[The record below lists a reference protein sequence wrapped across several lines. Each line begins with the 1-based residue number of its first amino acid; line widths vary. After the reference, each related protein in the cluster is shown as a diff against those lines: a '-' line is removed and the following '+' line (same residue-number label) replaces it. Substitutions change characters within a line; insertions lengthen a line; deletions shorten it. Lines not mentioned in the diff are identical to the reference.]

1 MGSSPALGVRAYTGV
16 PHGVQTPHRLLHAAR
31 RGRFSPQSRKSCR
44 PHPQASLPPCRP
56 ALTLDGA
63 EAPAL
68 VLAVVLGGG
77 TPQVPVL
84 AACAGAAVEPL
95 VVILEGDGAGFPVG
109 VALDGVDLCKEG
121 SRALASG
128 PLRLP
133 PPITQGARSGQGA
146 AEPGRAV
153 TSDNGFKAPSSTRW
167 SQEPGRGPAA
177 HPTGLGRGP
186 PMSLIGLSTLELA
199 EGVCK
204 SPTEV

>member
-1 MGSSPALGVRAYTGV
+1 M
-16 PHGVQTPHRLLHAAR
+16 
-31 RGRFSPQSRKSCR
+31 
-44 PHPQASLPPCRP
+44 
-56 ALTLDGA
+56 
-63 EAPAL
+63 
-68 VLAVVLGGG
+68 
-77 TPQVPVL
+77 PVL
-84 AACAGAAVEPL
+84 AARAGAAMEPL

-109 VALDGVDLCKEG
+109 VSLDSVDFCKEG

-133 PPITQGARSGQGA
+133 PPITQGARSGQES
-146 AEPGRAV
+146 AEQGRAV

-186 PMSLIGLSTLELA
+186 PMPLIGLSTLQLA
-199 EGVCK
+199 EGVCQ